1 MFQFQSNL
9 HFLNS
14 MKNKNLL
21 LALAFVCSL
30 LLINYSAVAQQLSSP
45 FSSIDIS
52 GATQTQIWAIS
63 GNTIAGQYTDSTGQ
77 THGFSENLNGSDFTT
92 IDYLTPKSS
101 AAVATGYVQTQVRG
115 ISGDTALGVYYD
127 KTGTHAFT
135 YNETTKAY
143 TSFNDPNGVASS
155 TKMSSYAFGQ
165 SGNVLVGYY
174 NTANGNSIGYTDVG
188 GKFTDVVAPGVG
200 TTGNDHTYIRGI
212 SGSTIVG
219 DYVAAGGADT
229 GFTATLDK
237 NGNALSFNSINS
249 LPDGTTASRV
259 NGIDGSNLVGWI
271 SSDGQKTFQ
280 GFIENGSTFTPVIDS
295 LAGVGGSTYVTGV
308 SGDQIVGYYTSG
320 GVSHGFTAS
329 IAAAP
334 GAPAPPMTACLAFA
348 GVLLLQAVR
357 NRKTA

>member
-1 MFQFQSNL
+1 
-9 HFLNS
+9 

-21 LALAFVCSL
+21 FALAIVCGSL
-30 LLINYSAVAQQLSSP
+30 LISNASFAQEKLSP
-45 FSSIDIS
+45 FSSIDIA
-52 GATQTQIWAIS
+52 GASQTQIWAIS

-101 AAVATGYVQTQVRG
+101 AAVADGYVQSQVRG
-115 ISGDTALGVYYD
+115 ISGDTVQGVYYD
-127 KTGTHAFT
+127 QTGTHAFT
-135 YNETTKAY
+135 YNEASKAY
-143 TSFNDPNGVASS
+143 TSFNDPSGIAST

-165 SGNVLVGYY
+165 SGNTVVGYY
-174 NTANGNSIGYTDVG
+174 NTANGNSVGYTDIG

-200 TTGNDHTYIRGI
+200 TTGSDHTYIRGI

-237 NGNALSFNSINS
+237 NGKALSFNSINS
-249 LPDGTTASRV
+249 LPSGTTASRV
-259 NGIDGSNLVGWI
+259 NGIDGSNLVGWF
-271 SSDGQKTFQ
+271 STDGQKTFQ

-308 SGDQIVGYYTSG
+308 SGNEIVGYYTSG
-320 GVSHGFTAS
+320 GVSHGFTAN
-329 IAAAP
+329 IAVAP

-348 GVLLLQAVR
+348 GVLLLQALR